1 MHDIVKQGYQRVDD
15 AHLAMTADG
24 EMIYGEAR
32 RRAERTTRSD
42 GEAAAMPR
50 RLHRI
55 RANGSW
61 ARRPHAGRAE
71 GARASRGH
79 ADHAQLGETVG
90 WSRATQA
97 VGHAGHAPRAPAA
110 TPRARGPCRALRWP
124 RLCTGA
130 KQAGHGRTSSHRRAH
145 RCSSAGRGSSTVT
158 CEQELSRGGSVE
170 ALYAWAVVRGEE
182 RGRGRGSE

>member
-1 MHDIVKQGYQRVDD
+1 M
-15 AHLAMTADG
+15 LTP
-24 EMIYGEAR
+24 R
-32 RRAERTTRSD
+32 RRRTTGRARGEVRGRAARTTRSD

-50 RLHRI
+50 RLRRI

-97 VGHAGHAPRAPAA
+97 VGHAGHAPRAPTA

-124 RLCTGA
+124 RRCTGA

-182 RGRGRGSE
+182 RGRGCSSE